1 MKKFFIYFIT
11 TFFLIIFTSPV
22 FAYAGPG
29 AAIGAI
35 IVFLTI
41 IITFFASF
49 LITIFTNLKKFL
61 NQIKIFYKSK
71 KIKNKKYKK

>member
-49 LITIFTNLKKFL
+49 LLTIFSNLKKIFY
-61 NQIKIFYKSK
+61 QIKNFNKSK

>member
-49 LITIFTNLKKFL
+49 LLTIFSNLKKFFY
-61 NQIKIFYKSK
+61 QIKIFNKNK

>member
-1 MKKFFIYFIT
+1 MKKFFVYFIT
-11 TFFLIIFTSPV
+11 TSFLIIFTSPV

>member
-11 TFFLIIFTSPV
+11 TFFLIIFSSPV

-49 LITIFTNLKKFL
+49 LLTIFSNLKKFFY
-61 NQIKIFYKSK
+61 QIKIFNKNK